1 MDRLCAAQL
10 QALFGEYVPVDL
22 LGQKARVGAGS
33 RDRVFTAKVTFWAF
47 LGQVLDPGSSCRKAV
62 SFPRKVRW
70 TPKFG
75 PEAKLGLWWLGVAD
89 RDRTQQHQMKSK
101 RRRHD
106 PEFKARV
113 ALEALKGIKTIQQIA
128 KDFDIHP
135 VQVSEWKKV
144 MSEGATRVFEG
155 GHGKSEA
162 EDFEAERAK
171 LHSKIGQLAVE
182 VDFLTK
188 KSKQLGL

>member
-1 MDRLCAAQL
+1 M
-10 QALFGEYVPVDL
+10 
-22 LGQKARVGAGS
+22 KA
-33 RDRVFTAKVTFWAF
+33 
-47 LGQVLDPGSSCRKAV
+47 
-62 SFPRKVRW
+62 
-70 TPKFG
+70 
-75 PEAKLGLWWLGVAD
+75 
-89 RDRTQQHQMKSK
+89 K

-135 VQVSEWKKV
+135 VQVSEWKKL
-144 MSEGATRVFEG
+144 MSEGATRVFETG
-155 GHGKSEA
+155 QAKSAA
-162 EDFEAERAK
+162 EDFEAERTK

-188 KSKQLGL
+188 KSRQLGL